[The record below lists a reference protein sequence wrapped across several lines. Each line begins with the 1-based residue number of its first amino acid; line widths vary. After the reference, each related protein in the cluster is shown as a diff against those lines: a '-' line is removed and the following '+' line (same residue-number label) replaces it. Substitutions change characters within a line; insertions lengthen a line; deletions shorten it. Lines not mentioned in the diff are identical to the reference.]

1 MDSKKKEII
10 QEISTVMASLAIKLE
25 TLQAKVNELCQSTD
39 CHRVKTVNQDL
50 LCKKP
55 IKRKTED

>member
-10 QEISTVMASLAIKLE
+10 KEISTVMATLAVKLE
-25 TLQAKVNELCQSTD
+25 TLQAKVNELCRSTD
-39 CHRVKTVNQDL
+39 CNRVKTVNQDL

-55 IKRKTED
+55 TKKKIED

>member
-10 QEISTVMASLAIKLE
+10 KEISTAMASLAVKLE
-25 TLQAKVNELCQSTD
+25 ALQAKVNELCQSTD
-39 CHRVKTVNQDL
+39 CHRVKKVNQDL

-55 IKRKTED
+55 TKKKIED